1 MKTAGAFLAEMMEA
15 KARGENTAEL
25 ERQFR
30 EQSIKQLG
38 GPQYVSDFEI
48 THHTNP
54 GKLP

>member
-1 MKTAGAFLAEMMEA
+1 MMEA